1 MWTEHCIH
9 TYVHAHI
16 CSYIIIIDEL
26 DETGVMSF
34 TAQSRPK
41 WAEIRERM
49 CKDPINKESLECIE
63 SAYQVYILETDAAP
77 PEVCINYV
85 AMGTIPLCFKNPF
98 SYFMYIHFFLVLK
111 RLV

>member
-1 MWTEHCIH
+1 MGPSFKTYQKLCCIH
-9 TYVHAHI
+9 TYI
-16 CSYIIIIDEL
+16 CSYIFIIDEL

-63 SAYQVYILETDAAP
+63 SAYHVYVLENDSAP
-77 PEVCINYV
+77 PEVIRL
-85 AMGTIPLCFKNPF
+85 PWEPFLLCFKNPF
-98 SYFMYIHFFLVLK
+98 SYFFF
-111 RLV
+111 